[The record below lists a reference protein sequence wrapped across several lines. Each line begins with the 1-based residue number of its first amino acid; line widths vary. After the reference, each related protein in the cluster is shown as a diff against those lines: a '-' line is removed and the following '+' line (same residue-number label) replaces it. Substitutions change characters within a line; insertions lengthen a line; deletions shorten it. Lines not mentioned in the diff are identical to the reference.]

1 VAASSADASATY
13 RAGREAALLLD
24 AGNRSRLRFSGS
36 ARGKFL
42 HRITTGDINALGP
55 GEVAPT
61 LLITG
66 KGRLMD
72 RLTVLCGS
80 EELTLIS
87 SAGAGDLARETL
99 SRYVVFDDVVITDLA
114 PSTCL
119 LELHGPQA
127 GRVLTAAGG
136 PQVAAGS
143 HAEATLAGV
152 PITVAAEV
160 GLEGPGLLILG
171 PAEQRQDLMDHLLA
185 AGADSG
191 LVMANPAGWEA
202 LRIEAGLVA
211 VGSEISEDWNPLE
224 MRQEDALSFA
234 KGCYVGQ
241 EVIARLR
248 TYDRVKRRL
257 WRVTFAGSQALPAG
271 TRVHAAPGDGVIT
284 SAAGIPGEDRSVAL
298 AVLPGDDP
306 APGGE
311 VIAMTE
317 AGERLGEIVG
327 PPPTHADMRAAP
339 PEPLGRRRFGN

>member
-1 VAASSADASATY
+1 MAAPSADAFTTY
-13 RAGREAALLLD
+13 RAGREAALLVD
-24 AGNRSRLRFSGS
+24 AESRARLRFSGS
-36 ARGKFL
+36 ARSKFL

-55 GEVAPT
+55 GKAAPT

-72 RLTVLCGS
+72 RLTVLCGP

-87 SAGAGDLARETL
+87 SAGAGDLARDTL

-119 LELHGPQA
+119 MELHGPRA

-136 PQVAAGS
+136 PHVAPGS
-143 HAEATLAGV
+143 HAEATLDGIHV
-152 PITVAAEV
+152 TVATEV
-160 GLEGPGLLILG
+160 GLDGPGLLIMG
-171 PAEQRQDLMDHLLA
+171 PAERRRDLMDHLLE

-191 LVMANPAGWEA
+191 LVMADSSGWEA
-202 LRIEAGLVA
+202 LRVEAGLVA

-257 WRVTFAGSQALPAG
+257 WRVTFAGGRALPAG

-311 VIAMTE
+311 IVAMTD
-317 AGERLGEIVG
+317 AGECPGEIVG
-327 PPPTHADMRAAP
+327 PPPTHADQRAAP